1 MLKYLLLVQCGASP
15 NLDPLWGGGMWWG
28 MWYMMWSI
36 FLDHMGH
43 VVHVCGP
50 CGAPPPLRPSAPLC
64 DPPGYGPHRPKNR
77 AKIGDLRKKKCPLRG
92 ASPFGVVE
100 GRAPRGLRGFVRFH
114 CACPRDKDRPISS
127 CCLVLRRR
135 PGVSSDTYDT
145 LNEFFSNL
153 ILLPIIQIQ
162 IPLLITVNHHRQQ
175 Q

>member
-1 MLKYLLLVQCGASP
+1 MFV
-15 NLDPLWGGGMWWG
+15 DHVEPLP
-28 MWYMMWSI
+28 
-36 FLDHMGH
+36 L
-43 VVHVCGP
+43 C
-50 CGAPPPLRPSAPLC
+50 APLRPSATRQDMDHTDL
-64 DPPGYGPHRPKNR
+64 
-77 AKIGDLRKKKCPLRG
+77 KIGPKSVICAKKSVLSEGR
-92 ASPFGVVE
+92 APFEVVE